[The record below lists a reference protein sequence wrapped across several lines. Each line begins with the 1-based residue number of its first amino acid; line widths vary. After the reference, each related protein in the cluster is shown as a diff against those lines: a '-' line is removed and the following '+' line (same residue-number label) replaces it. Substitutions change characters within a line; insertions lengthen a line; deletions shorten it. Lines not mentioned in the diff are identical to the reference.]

1 MFERTMIHVGI
12 KEKQIFVNEQRKE
25 ITIDKINELFN
36 IIKEW
41 KDSYYGGVL
50 DAEKFSI
57 KLISN
62 NQIVKEYSGN
72 GNYPNNYNEFKS
84 WISDII

>member
-1 MFERTMIHVGI
+1 M
-12 KEKQIFVNEQRKE
+12 
-25 ITIDKINELFN
+25 
-36 IIKEW
+36 
-41 KDSYYGGVL
+41 L

-72 GNYPNNYNEFKS
+72 GNYPNNYNDFKK